1 MREHIL
7 RFLENEVELNH
18 IPGAVVQVMHQNQ
31 IVLQEAVGSRF
42 VHLENKEPM
51 KLDTIFDLASL
62 TKVIATLP
70 AVLGLIDKGE
80 IRLDDPVTHFFPG
93 FGTHGKENIRLRH
106 LLTHTSGLPA
116 HRQYHKNKLNKEEI
130 LDAINQE
137 QLVAPVNSEVL
148 YTDLGFM
155 LLFRIVEK
163 VTEQSFDTF
172 LQEQF
177 FQPLGMTETGFCP
190 SFHQNRYAAT
200 EYVQA
205 LNDYKIGVVH
215 DENSESMGGISGHAG
230 LFSCL
235 NDLTCFARM
244 MENDGVYNG
253 KRFLSKAALRLS
265 RANFTAF
272 SEEHRGL
279 AWMRKS
285 PYLASCGD
293 YFSEESYG
301 HTGFTGTS
309 IWFDPIIQ
317 LNVILLTNSVHYG
330 RHNHMIRLRP
340 LLHNIIRSYF

>member
-1 MREHIL
+1 QVREHIL
-7 RFLENEVELNH
+7 QFLKNEIDLNH
-18 IPGAVVQVMHQNQ
+18 IPGAIVQVMHKNQ
-31 IVLQEAVGSRF
+31 IILQEAVGSRF
-42 VHLENKEPM
+42 VHLGNKEPM
-51 KLDTIFDLASL
+51 KLDAIFDLASL
-62 TKVIATLP
+62 TKVVATLP
-70 AVLGLIDKGE
+70 AVLSLMDKGE
-80 IRLDDPVTHFFPG
+80 IRLDDPVTYFLPD

-116 HRQYHKNKLNKEEI
+116 HRQYHKDQLNKEGI

-137 QLVAPVNSEVL
+137 QLVAPINSEVL
-148 YTDLGFM
+148 YTDLGFI

-172 LQEQF
+172 LQEHF
-177 FQPLGMTETGFCP
+177 FQTLGMTETGFCP

-200 EYVQA
+200 EYVRA
-205 LNDYKIGVVH
+205 LNNYKMGIVH

-230 LFSCL
+230 LFSSL

-253 KRFLSKAALRLS
+253 KRFLSKAALNLS
-265 RANFTAF
+265 RANFTAK

-285 PYLASCGD
+285 PCLASCGD

-309 IWFDPIIQ
+309 IWFDPTI
-317 LNVILLTNSVHYG
+317 
-330 RHNHMIRLRP
+330 
-340 LLHNIIRSYF
+340 